1 MEDKRENLIASII
14 MASIVIFFVG
24 ITVICIIFYK
34 PQHNH
39 DGICKCGGQYEFVQA
54 VGHKFD
60 TSYIYKCNKC
70 GKIIEIDE
78 LIK

>member
-1 MEDKRENLIASII
+1 MEDKREDLIATII
-14 MASIVIFFVG
+14 IIGIVTFFIG
-24 ITVICIIFYK
+24 ITVFCIIFYK
-34 PQHNH
+34 PQHN

-78 LIK
+78 IIK